1 MSVLD
6 ANHTTFYI
14 TYFKLIIEGDN
25 MIRDIIGYVLGLVI
39 FIIGIPFV
47 MYLASG
53 SSSLVQISLIQ
64 WILLILLAI
73 FGIGLSVWSIV
84 YMKNV
89 GKGNPF
95 DAFNHEVA
103 PRTSSLMIDG
113 PYGICRN
120 PMLLGVFIYH
130 VGVLFALLSFGAL
143 IVFIIEVLIMNIQ
156 VKKEEQR
163 LKRDFG
169 KQYEDY
175 MKRVNRFLPK
185 F

>member
-1 MSVLD
+1 
-6 ANHTTFYI
+6 
-14 TYFKLIIEGDN
+14 

-39 FIIGIPFV
+39 FIIGIPFI

-53 SSSLVQISLIQ
+53 SPNLAQISLIQ

-73 FGIGLSVWSIV
+73 VGIGLSVWSIV

-130 VGVLFALLSFGAL
+130 IGVLIALLSFGAL
-143 IVFIIEVLIMNIQ
+143 IVFIIEALIMNIQ

-163 LKRDFG
+163 LKEDFG
-169 KQYEDY
+169 KEYGEY

-185 F
+185 L

>member
-1 MSVLD
+1 M
-6 ANHTTFYI
+6 N
-14 TYFKLIIEGDN
+14 
-25 MIRDIIGYVLGLVI
+25 RDFIGYFLGLII
-39 FIIGIPFV
+39 FIIGIPYV

-53 SSSLVQISLIQ
+53 SPNLMGIGLIP
-64 WILLILLAI
+64 LIIFAV
-73 FGIGLSVWSIV
+73 FGIGLSIWSIV

-103 PRTSSLMIDG
+103 PRTSSLMTEG

-130 VGVLFALLSFGAL
+130 LGVLITFLSIGAL
-143 IVFIIEVLIMNIQ
+143 IIFAIEVLIMSFQ

-163 LKRDFG
+163 LKADFG
-169 KQYEDY
+169 KGYEEY
-175 MKRVNRFLPK
+175 VNNTNRFLPK
-185 F
+185 L

>member
-1 MSVLD
+1 
-6 ANHTTFYI
+6 
-14 TYFKLIIEGDN
+14 
-25 MIRDIIGYVLGLVI
+25 MIRDIIGYVLGLLI
-39 FIIGIPFV
+39 FILGIPFL

-53 SSSLVQISLIQ
+53 SPNLAQISLIQ
-64 WILLILLAI
+64 LFLLILLAVI
-73 FGIGLSVWSIV
+73 GIGFSVWSIV
-84 YMKNV
+84 YMRNV

-103 PRTSSLMIDG
+103 PRTSTLMTDG

-130 VGVLFALLSFGAL
+130 VGVLIGVLSFGAL

-163 LKRDFG
+163 LKMDFG
-169 KQYEDY
+169 KQYEEY

-185 F
+185 I

>member
-1 MSVLD
+1 M
-6 ANHTTFYI
+6 N
-14 TYFKLIIEGDN
+14 
-25 MIRDIIGYVLGLVI
+25 RDFIGYLLGLVI
-39 FIIGIPFV
+39 FIIGIPFL

-53 SSSLVQISLIQ
+53 CPNLSQVGFVQ
-64 WILLILLAI
+64 WILLIILTI
-73 FGIGLSVWSIV
+73 IGIGLSIWSIA

-103 PRTSSLMIDG
+103 PRTSFLMTDG

-130 VGVLFALLSFGAL
+130 IGVIIALLSFGAL
-143 IVFIIEVLIMNIQ
+143 IVFILEVIIMNVQ

-163 LKRDFG
+163 LKKDFG
-169 KQYEDY
+169 EEYLQYMEHSY
-175 MKRVNRFLPK
+175 RFLPIK
-185 F
+185 K

>member
-1 MSVLD
+1 
-6 ANHTTFYI
+6 
-14 TYFKLIIEGDN
+14 

-53 SSSLVQISLIQ
+53 SPNLVQISLIQ
-64 WILLILLAI
+64 WFLLILLAI
-73 FGIGLSVWSIV
+73 IGIGLSIWSIV

-103 PRTSSLMIDG
+103 PRTKSLMTGG

-130 VGVLFALLSFGAL
+130 IGVLIALLSFGAL

-163 LKRDFG
+163 LKGDFG
-169 KQYEDY
+169 KQYEEY

-185 F
+185 L

>member
-1 MSVLD
+1 
-6 ANHTTFYI
+6 
-14 TYFKLIIEGDN
+14 
-25 MIRDIIGYVLGLVI
+25 MIRDIIGYVLGLLI
-39 FIIGIPFV
+39 FILGIPFL

-53 SSSLVQISLIQ
+53 SPNLAQISLIQ
-64 WILLILLAI
+64 LFLLILLAVI
-73 FGIGLSVWSIV
+73 GIGFSVWSIV
-84 YMKNV
+84 YMGNV

-103 PRTSSLMIDG
+103 PRTSTLMTDG

-130 VGVLFALLSFGAL
+130 VGVLIGVLSFGAL

-163 LKRDFG
+163 LKMDFG
-169 KQYEDY
+169 KQYEEY

-185 F
+185 I

>member
-1 MSVLD
+1 
-6 ANHTTFYI
+6 
-14 TYFKLIIEGDN
+14 
-25 MIRDIIGYVLGLVI
+25 
-39 FIIGIPFV
+39 

-53 SSSLVQISLIQ
+53 SPDLAQISLIQ
-64 WILLILLAI
+64 WILLILLTI

-103 PRTSSLMIDG
+103 PRTSSLMTEG

-120 PMLLGVFIYH
+120 PMLLGVFMYH
-130 VGVLFALLSFGAL
+130 IGVLTALLSFGAL
-143 IVFIIEVLIMNIQ
+143 VIFIIEVLIMNIQ

-163 LKRDFG
+163 LRKDFG
-169 KQYEDY
+169 NEYIEY
-175 MKRVNRFLPK
+175 TRRVNRFLPI
-185 F
+185 

>member
-1 MSVLD
+1 M
-6 ANHTTFYI
+6 N
-14 TYFKLIIEGDN
+14 
-25 MIRDIIGYVLGLVI
+25 RDFIGYLLGLFI
-39 FIIGIPFV
+39 FIIGIPFL

-53 SSSLVQISLIQ
+53 WPNPLQVGLIQ
-64 WILLILLAI
+64 YILLIMMSI
-73 FGIGLSVWSIV
+73 VGIGLSIWSIT

-103 PRTSSLMIDG
+103 PRTSFLLTTG

-130 VGVLFALLSFGAL
+130 IGVLIALMSFGAFL
-143 IVFIIEVLIMNIQ
+143 VFIFEVIIMNVQ

-163 LKRDFG
+163 LKKDFG
-169 KQYEDY
+169 DEYLRY
-175 MKRVNRFLPK
+175 MEHTYRFLPLGR
-185 F
+185 